1 MSGALRLVAIACLW
15 LALLGG
21 IAFWFG
27 GRDVTRLTIAAGPA
41 SGESFELATAI
52 ARVVEN
58 NNPHIRVEVY
68 ETQGSGENIRLVDT
82 GRVDLAA
89 IQADTNITEDVR
101 VVATLFADAYQL
113 VVTTDSE
120 IDSVHSLVGHRVAI
134 PPAGSGQNKSFW
146 FLASHY
152 GLQPDQLTALA
163 MSDEA
168 ANFAMQQGQVDA
180 VFRVRAAGNELVRT
194 LVRDQKNMRLI
205 PIDQPAALALKL
217 PTISPGII
225 PQGSYRGFPA
235 LPATD
240 LQTAVVD
247 RILIARTG
255 LDDDLIYEL
264 TSMLF
269 EQRSSLVGYS
279 NLAGFIR
286 PLNDADRA
294 SIPMH
299 AGARRY
305 YDREKPSLLQENSRM
320 AATALY
326 LGALLTSLIVALR
339 SRLKKAHRNRV
350 SHYNI
355 ELMEIAE
362 QTRTVEPGADLRT
375 LQDRMIDILRTV
387 VKDLDAE
394 RVTKDEFDHFSFTW
408 RAVDTLVRDRSR
420 AIMSSS

>member
-1 MSGALRLVAIACLW
+1 MSGILRLVVIACLW

-41 SGESFELATAI
+41 SSESFELATAI
-52 ARVVEN
+52 ARVIEN
-58 NNPHIRVEVY
+58 NDPKIQVEVY
-68 ETQGSGENIRLVDT
+68 ETQGSGENIKLVDS

-89 IQADTNITEDVR
+89 IQADTNIVEDVR
-101 VVATLFADAYQL
+101 VIATLFSDAYQL
-113 VVTTDSE
+113 VVTTESE
-120 IDSVHSLVGHRVAI
+120 IDSVHELVGHRVAI
-134 PPAGSGQNKSFW
+134 PPAGSGQNRSFW
-146 FLASHY
+146 FLATHY
-152 GLQPDQLTALA
+152 GIKPEQLTALA

-194 LVRDQKNMRLI
+194 LVRDQANMRLI
-205 PIDQPAALALKL
+205 PIDQPAAMALKL
-217 PTISPGII
+217 PTINPGVI

-235 LPATD
+235 LPVSD

-255 LDDDLIYEL
+255 LADDLIFKL

-279 NLAGFIR
+279 NLGGFIR
-286 PLNDADRA
+286 PLSDADRV

-299 AGARRY
+299 PGARRY

-320 AATALY
+320 AATVLY
-326 LGALLTSLIVALR
+326 LGALVTSLGVALR
-339 SRLKKAHRNRV
+339 SRIKKAHRVRV
-350 SHYNI
+350 SDYNL
-355 ELMEIAE
+355 ELMEIAD
-362 QTRTVEPGADLRT
+362 QVRTEGPETDLRL
-375 LQDRMIDILRTV
+375 LQNRLIDILQTV

-408 RAVDTLVRDRSR
+408 QAVDTLVRDRSR
-420 AIMSSS
+420 SSAT